1 MKKDED
7 RAALVSVL
15 WSFAFLIGMF
25 ISAFASK
32 AYGITL
38 MAVSTIILILYL
50 SGTTVWSMS
59 ASAADATRKI
69 ASAERGRQGNER
81 IRFHSNSCRLV
92 PVLMDSPELSVGIGR
107 P

>member
-25 ISAFASK
+25 IAAFVSR

-50 SGTTVWSMS
+50 RW
-59 ASAADATRKI
+59 DDRLEHERQRRRRYEEDCERRTREARK
-69 ASAERGRQGNER
+69 
-81 IRFHSNSCRLV
+81 
-92 PVLMDSPELSVGIGR
+92 
-107 P
+107 

>member
-25 ISAFASK
+25 IAACVAR

-50 SGTTVWSMS
+50 RW
-59 ASAADATRKI
+59 DDRLEHERQRRRRYEEDCERRTREARK
-69 ASAERGRQGNER
+69 
-81 IRFHSNSCRLV
+81 
-92 PVLMDSPELSVGIGR
+92 
-107 P
+107 